1 MKESFLR
8 KVEICKKGE
17 GLNDNRSK
25 FEPLGVLIE
34 LIFNSVLKGEKR
46 LSFYLYEMNLK
57 MRESIF
63 IVRLNKEVYGIEKD
77 LNKLIKF

>member
-17 GLNDNRSK
+17 GLIDNR
-25 FEPLGVLIE
+25 LRGVLIE

-46 LSFYLYEMNLK
+46 L
-57 MRESIF
+57 
-63 IVRLNKEVYGIEKD
+63 
-77 LNKLIKF
+77 

>member
-1 MKESFLR
+1 MKEFFFR

-17 GLNDNRSK
+17 GLNDNR
-25 FEPLGVLIE
+25 LRGVLIE
-34 LIFNSVLKGEKR
+34 LIFNFVLKGEKR
-46 LSFYLYEMNLK
+46 LLFYFYEMNLK

>member
-17 GLNDNRSK
+17 GLNDNR
-25 FEPLGVLIE
+25 LRGVLIE

-46 LSFYLYEMNLK
+46 LSFYLFEMNLK

>member
-17 GLNDNRSK
+17 GLN
-25 FEPLGVLIE
+25 E
-34 LIFNSVLKGEKR
+34 R